1 MDAIGIRELRQ
12 RASDYLR
19 RVAAGETFEVTDRGR
34 PVALLTPIPDSSPL
48 DQLRAA
54 GELEEATHSSGE
66 LPEPVDPDPGKEP
79 PSVRLAR
86 LRSDER

>member
-1 MDAIGIRELRQ
+1 MDTIGIRELRQ

-34 PVALLTPIPDSSPL
+34 PIALLTPIPYSSPL
-48 DQLRAA
+48 DRLRAA
-54 GELEEATHSSGE
+54 GDLDEATGSTDD
-66 LPEPVDPDPGKEP
+66 LPEPVAPAPGTEP
-79 PSVRLAR
+79 PSVRLER